1 MVRAVKIDKT
11 LTAEEVADALRSQF
25 PDYPVKT
32 KRGGKKMFIQT
43 GYTSGL
49 RISKGRK
56 LVISRGRS
64 NFLWEIVFFVLD
76 LDWLPYGKKQREI
89 VRFLK
94 ERFGA

>member
-1 MVRAVKIDKT
+1 MSAIKIDKT

-32 KRGGKKMFIQT
+32 KRGGKKMFIKI
-43 GYTSGL
+43 GYISGL

-56 LVISRGRS
+56 LVISRGGS
-64 NFLWEIVFFVLD
+64 NFLWEIFFFIFEIFD
-76 LDWLPYGKKQREI
+76 FLPYGKKQREI
-89 VRFLK
+89 ERFLK